1 MIDTSLMYSIDKNN
15 YAPIIIERREKYES
29 HDYIHVFC
37 LFHALLLTKFN
48 ECSSPIH
55 SYYMHVPSSTNK

>member
-29 HDYIHVFC
+29 HDVLHPCFLSVSYTF
-37 LFHALLLTKFN
+37 TKFN
-48 ECSSPIH
+48 ECSSIH
-55 SYYMHVPSSTNK
+55 SYYMHVHSSTNK

>member
-29 HDYIHVFC
+29 HDVLHPCFLSV
-37 LFHALLLTKFN
+37 
-48 ECSSPIH
+48 
-55 SYYMHVPSSTNK
+55 SYTFTN